1 MEIENTDIQI
11 LHEYKTFLKIN
22 RSSSDKTIATYIKDI
37 NSFFLFLNI
46 SINNV
51 EKLSQINNN
60 DIKKW
65 LFTRKQKV
73 SNRTISRQIVSI
85 KMFFL
90 FLKEVKNISN
100 NCILNMNGLK
110 FKDNLPKAIPEDIIT
125 DIINNYENIA
135 NQKDK
140 FIIERDKLI
149 ITTLYTTGI
158 RISELLS
165 LKNEDFCKDEVKIV
179 GKGNKERI
187 IFITP
192 IIRQQYI
199 SYRNE
204 LKKINITTTN
214 NIVFF
219 KKNKK
224 PMSIRDIGRVF
235 QNIKINKNLQY
246 CSPHVMR
253 HSFATTLLSNGA
265 NIKQIQTLLGHENLA
280 TTQKY
285 TKITEKLLEDKLKK
299 VKW

>member
-110 FKDNLPKAIPEDIIT
+110 FKDNLPKAIPEDIVT

-140 FIIERDKLI
+140 FI
-149 ITTLYTTGI
+149 
-158 RISELLS
+158 
-165 LKNEDFCKDEVKIV
+165 CKDISKYIPKVTQEQFDF
-179 GKGNKERI
+179 I
-187 IFITP
+187 I
-192 IIRQQYI
+192 
-199 SYRNE
+199 
-204 LKKINITTTN
+204 
-214 NIVFF
+214 
-219 KKNKK
+219 
-224 PMSIRDIGRVF
+224 
-235 QNIKINKNLQY
+235 
-246 CSPHVMR
+246 
-253 HSFATTLLSNGA
+253 
-265 NIKQIQTLLGHENLA
+265 
-280 TTQKY
+280 
-285 TKITEKLLEDKLKK
+285 
-299 VKW
+299 